1 MWNGTQIYFKGIS
14 SNLYHIKYFE
24 LLRFQ
29 ISLNDV
35 RDALYISTL
44 YSSYANK
51 NQDLFDVSFNR
62 FAYNQESDFNL
73 YVFKKMIE
81 ILDQFPTP
89 MSYVPASFVGYDL

>member
-1 MWNGTQIYFKGIS
+1 MIFVTFQIS
-14 SNLYHIKYFE
+14 SN
-24 LLRFQ
+24 
-29 ISLNDV
+29 NV
-35 RDALYISTL
+35 RDALYINTL

-51 NQDLFDVSFNR
+51 NQDLFDISFNR

>member
-1 MWNGTQIYFKGIS
+1 M
-14 SNLYHIKYFE
+14 YHIKYFE